1 MSNLELIEEKPISL
15 QSLKDKLDEVKKR
28 DKELNFRGKK
38 TEDYLNTVSK
48 VISKKAVEI
57 EKTLVSLGISR
68 LRDKHIKKIV
78 DIQPRDLDSLRAV
91 LSGEN
96 ITLKNEDL
104 EKIVQTVKHHA

>member
-15 QSLKDKLDEVKKR
+15 PALRDKLEDVKKR

-38 TEDYLNTVSK
+38 TEDYLN
-48 VISKKAVEI
+48 VISKLLSKKTGEMEKAM
-57 EKTLVSLGISR
+57 VSLGISR

>member
-15 QSLKDKLDEVKKR
+15 QALKEKLDTIKKR

-38 TEDYLNTVSK
+38 TEDYLNVLSK
-48 VISKKAVEI
+48 IMSKKTTEM
-57 EKTLVSLGISR
+57 EKALVSLGISR
-68 LRDKHIKKIV
+68 LRDKHINKIV

-104 EKIVQTVKHHA
+104 EKIVHTVKQHA